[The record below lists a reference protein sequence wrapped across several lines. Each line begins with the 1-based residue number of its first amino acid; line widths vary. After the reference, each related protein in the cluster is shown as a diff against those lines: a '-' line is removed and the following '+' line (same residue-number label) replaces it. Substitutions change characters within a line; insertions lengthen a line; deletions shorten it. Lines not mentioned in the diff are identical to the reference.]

1 MKLTNA
7 YCLLSAEASESFENT
22 VTSNVDVPII
32 KITIANTKIIG
43 RLCVG
48 NKYGLLVPD
57 TVTEEEW
64 TVLKNSLPEGIK
76 LRKVDEKLSAL
87 GNVISCNDRTALI
100 HPDLDEETETV
111 IKEVLQ
117 VDTFRTTIAGNPLVG
132 TYCVFTNQGGLL
144 HPMVGVAELDEL
156 STLVQVP
163 FCSGTVNR
171 GMDQIGS
178 GMVASDTKAFCG
190 TDTTGAELQVIDTIF
205 KLGQDK
211 GQDFFVSEDR
221 ADLLDQ
227 LM

>member
-111 IKEVLQ
+111 IKEVL
-117 VDTFRTTIAGNPLVG
+117 
-132 TYCVFTNQGGLL
+132 
-144 HPMVGVAELDEL
+144 
-156 STLVQVP
+156 
-163 FCSGTVNR
+163 
-171 GMDQIGS
+171 
-178 GMVASDTKAFCG
+178 
-190 TDTTGAELQVIDTIF
+190 
-205 KLGQDK
+205 
-211 GQDFFVSEDR
+211 
-221 ADLLDQ
+221 
-227 LM
+227 

>member
-1 MKLTNA
+1 M
-7 YCLLSAEASESFENT
+7 LSAEASESFENT

-43 RLCVG
+43 RMCVG
-48 NKYGLLVPD
+48 NKNGLLVPE

-64 TVLKNSLPEGIK
+64 AVLKSGLPEGVQ

-100 HPDLDEETETV
+100 HPELDEETEAV

-132 TYCVFTNQGGLL
+132 TYCVFTNHGGLL

-211 GQDFFVSEDR
+211 AQDFFVSEDR